1 MDRHP
6 IFKKL
11 NNLFWLFFYYFHKNI
26 RTVVFFLK
34 MWYNGNVMDKKRR
47 NPASKIV
54 LSFIAVILVGAIL
67 LSLPIASNDGTWTS
81 LFDTLFTSTSAV
93 CVTGLIVTD
102 TAVHYSLF
110 GQIVILL
117 LIQIGGIGFITLTS
131 LIFLIVGKKIKY
143 TGRRTLQESL
153 SQDTNQGVIKHVKR
167 VIILVFSVEFL
178 GVLLLAPSFIE
189 IYGVGDGIYK
199 SIFISVS
206 AFCNAGFDVVGVTG
220 SEFASLAPLAENSLV
235 LIPIMFLIVVGGLG
249 YLVIFDV
256 LGNLKR
262 KTMSMHSK
270 IVISLT
276 AILVFGGAILY
287 MVLEWNNPNTLGK
300 FGLWDKI
307 VNAFFQSVTTRTAG
321 FATIDQ
327 SALRTSSLLL
337 TYVLMFIGGSPAS
350 TAGGVKTT
358 TIFILLVVMFRRA
371 NAKGDIVYKKKRIG
385 NGVIRKSMRVVLI
398 SILLIIVSILT
409 ICLVEG
415 ENFTPTQIT
424 YEVISAISTVGLTMG
439 ITPLLHVASKMIIMV
454 LMFVGRVG
462 TATLTLAFVSKQQYR
477 DIIEYP
483 DSKMMVG

>member
-1 MDRHP
+1 M
-6 IFKKL
+6 
-11 NNLFWLFFYYFHKNI
+11 N
-26 RTVVFFLK
+26 
-34 MWYNGNVMDKKRR
+34 KKRR
-47 NPASKIV
+47 NPASKIAM
-54 LSFIAVILVGAIL
+54 SFVVVILVGAIL

-81 LFDTLFTSTSAV
+81 FFDTLFTSTSAV

-102 TAVHYSLF
+102 TAIHFSLF

-117 LIQIGGIGFITLTS
+117 LIQIGGIGFITITS
-131 LIFLIVGKKIKY
+131 LIFLIIGKKIKY

-167 VIILVFSVEFL
+167 VLILVFGVETL
-178 GVLLLAPSFIE
+178 GVLLLAPSFID

-199 SIFISVS
+199 SIFISIS
-206 AFCNAGFDVVGVTG
+206 AFCNAGFDVLGVTG

-235 LIPIMFLIVVGGLG
+235 LIPIMFLIFVGGLG

-262 KTMSMHSK
+262 RTMSVHSK
-270 IVISLT
+270 IVLAMST
-276 AILVFGGAILY
+276 ILIFGGAILY
-287 MVLEWNNPNTLGK
+287 MILEWNNPNTLGK
-300 FGLWDKI
+300 FGLWDKV

-321 FATIDQ
+321 FATFDQ
-327 SALRTSSLLL
+327 GAMRASSLLL

-358 TIFILLVVMFRRA
+358 TIFVLLTVIFRKA
-371 NAKGDIVYKKKRIG
+371 NAKGDIVYRKKRVG
-385 NGVIRKSMRVVLI
+385 NGVIRKSLRVVLL
-398 SILLIIVSILT
+398 SIMLMLFSVLT

-415 ENFTPTQIT
+415 DTFTPSQVT

-439 ITPLLHVASKMIIMV
+439 ITPMLHVVSKMIIIL

-462 TATLTLAFVSKQQYR
+462 TATLTLAFVHKQEYR

-483 DSKMMVG
+483 DSKIMVG